1 MKPIEVLVFYI
12 VIFKKLLPQFGERQA
27 VKARIKVHFTQVGIA
42 QEIFIVPLTLVL
54 FFGIGI
60 DEGFKLLIKGNERVV
75 VVGEKT
81 A

>member
-1 MKPIEVLVFYI
+1 MKTIEILVFYI

-42 QEIFIVPLTLVL
+42 QGIFIVPLTLVL

-60 DEGFKLLIKGNERVV
+60 DKRFKLLIKGNERVV